1 MINQLVEIDGMVY
14 VWLLLILFICSSPN
28 HLATISQP
36 SPNYCNLPSTIIYQ
50 PNKLH
55 LWQDIHVQIAEIP
68 GHQEAELPG
77 VRGMGW
83 LRSG

>member
-28 HLATISQP
+28 HLATISQLLQ
-36 SPNYCNLPSTIIYQ
+36 LPSIINHQ